1 MHALYQVERRAGH
14 IVTQVVETEFI
25 VRTECNIGVICI
37 TTGFG
42 VRLVL
47 VDTIHRQTVEH
58 IKRPHPLGVTFRK
71 VVVHGYH
78 MYAIARQSIQEYRE
92 RSDQSLTLTGS
103 HLGDFTLMQ
112 HDTADQLHIVVYHVP
127 NNLVTTGHP
136 VIGINSFV
144 AFDMYKI
151 MVYRQAPVK
160 IICRNLDSFILAE
173 STRRLFHHGENF
185 GKRFVENIFYFFQYL
200 FLDFIDFFPCRLA
213 FIVIERFYMFFQ
225 FGDTFTVIGHR
236 ILNMLFHHIDTVTQL
251 IVRQFF
257 KFGRNSLYFLN
268 VRLYF
273 F

>member
-1 MHALYQVERRAGH
+1 
-14 IVTQVVETEFI
+14 
-25 VRTECNIGVICI
+25 
-37 TTGFG
+37 
-42 VRLVL
+42 
-47 VDTIHRQTVEH
+47 
-58 IKRPHPLGVTFRK
+58 
-71 VVVHGYH
+71 

-103 HLGDFTLMQ
+103 HLGNFTLMQ

-127 NNLVTTGHP
+127 NDLITTGHP

-173 STRRLFHHGENF
+173 STRRLFHHSENF
-185 GKRFVENIFYFFQYL
+185 GKRFVETIFYFFQYL

-213 FIVIERFYMFFQ
+213 FIVIERFYMLFQ